1 MCKIGLGRKKLQRF
15 MKTVI
20 RNLVFYYME
29 PLLMIMYVY
38 LHIYLLFFSHQV
50 MSDSLQPHELHHTRF
65 PCLSLSG
72 SLLKLMSMELMIL
85 SNHLILLHPLL
96 LLPSIFPSIGVFSN
110 ELALRIKWPKY
121 WSFNI
126 SPSNEYSGLI
136 SLRIGL
142 P

>member
-50 MSDSLQPHELHHTRF
+50 MSDSLQPHGLQHSRL
-65 PCLSLSG
+65 PCPSLTPGVCSNSLPLSQ
-72 SLLKLMSMELMIL
+72 
-85 SNHLILLHPLL
+85 
-96 LLPSIFPSIGVFSN
+96 
-110 ELALRIKWPKY
+110 
-121 WSFNI
+121 
-126 SPSNEYSGLI
+126 
-136 SLRIGL
+136 
-142 P
+142 